1 MGMCRIGARSLQVR
15 TECGMGFIGYHDL
28 QVGDQIFHPEQAHR
42 PLGQHDLAITPMEIT
57 EMTLLVFGI
66 KIASS
71 IGAIFV
77 YDMYGRKNPALIG
90 VALSAAGSFIV
101 ASGGYAPPLVSLGGI
116 VMTLVG
122 YSLSFGPLSWMFP

>member
-1 MGMCRIGARSLQVR
+1 M
-15 TECGMGFIGYHDL
+15 
-28 QVGDQIFHPEQAHR
+28 
-42 PLGQHDLAITPMEIT
+42 AITPMEIT